1 MNSRVN
7 QEEEMYQLQKG
18 KESLTLLKF
27 GSKTLRSLGEKSGS
41 RLGIEEMIKMI
52 LNYIYRMEF
61 MVTMTVSS
69 NVLTVNSF

>member
-27 GSKTLRSLGEKSGS
+27 GSKTLRSLGEKSSS
-41 RLGIEEMIKMI
+41 RFEMEEMIKNDHE
-52 LNYIYRMEF
+52 LYI
-61 MVTMTVSS
+61 
-69 NVLTVNSF
+69 